1 MAINVLEYAA
11 ISKQQFVSSS
21 YDKPVI
27 GLDRDGVINLC
38 DPSGTHVWRK
48 EDFKPIPGS
57 LEAIAMIRSKG
68 YKIVII
74 TNQGGIDTGQYTMSD
89 IDQLHQYMFELFGQA
104 GCPSV
109 DGLYYSASL
118 NKNDP
123 YVKPNTDM
131 FKRAENETGVKFSE
145 GWYVGDSISDIKA
158 SIKMNAKPVLVRTG
172 NGQLTEQEL
181 GKFAYRDLKKKV
193 TVFDNLLEFATSL
206 S

>member
-38 DPSGTHVWRK
+38 DPSGAHVWKK

-68 YKIVII
+68 YKIIII

-104 GCPSV
+104 GCPSI

-123 YVKPNTDM
+123 YVKPNTEM
-131 FKRAENETGVKFSE
+131 FKRAENETNVKFSE

-172 NGQLTEQEL
+172 NGELTEQEL

-193 TVFDNLLEFATSL
+193 TVFDNLLEFAISL